1 MLLAT
6 QMMPGQDECLRAPG
20 AALPARDLPQPR
32 LSGQRRGRAEAAQRV
47 DGAIQ
52 QAGEAGVQ

>member
-6 QMMPGQDECLRAPG
+6 QMMPGQDEGLRAPG

-32 LSGQRRGRAEAAQRV
+32 LGGQRRGRAEAAQRV

>member
-1 MLLAT
+1 
-6 QMMPGQDECLRAPG
+6 MMPGQDECLRAPG

-32 LSGQRRGRAEAAQRV
+32 LGGQRRGRAEAAQRV